1 MIYHQHGK
9 AHSLNVVPL
18 HRMTVEREGEGKHHP
33 VHTLKMRIN
42 ICTPFT
48 QPPQNYESSTLYF
61 VPTPSNIIPP
71 WCMSIQAELNAS
83 EFPLTT

>member
-1 MIYHQHGK
+1 MIYHQLGK
-9 AHSLNVVPL
+9 VHSSYVVPL

-48 QPPQNYESSTLYF
+48 QPPFNYESHTLYF
-61 VPTPSNIIPP
+61 VLAPSKIVPP
-71 WCMSIQAELNAS
+71 
-83 EFPLTT
+83 